1 MLEGLET
8 FANGNRGEQVKWL
21 EIVVLSKGEQS
32 EIVIKVCWDNF
43 EGKPFWMNGWDS
55 AVAAGA
61 QIDSRLLDASAW
73 LLKKA
78 TSEVLYTLILGI
90 EDSAIWIPVL

>member
-43 EGKPFWMNGWDS
+43 EVRDCS
-55 AVAAGA
+55 
-61 QIDSRLLDASAW
+61 
-73 LLKKA
+73 KKLHLRVDGMA
-78 TSEVLYTLILGI
+78 NVIKEKG
-90 EDSAIWIPVL
+90 